1 MVASPRANI
10 ADIQS
15 KELKL
20 LRAQLADEKRKFSAK
35 VFTSKEY
42 RAIQEKC
49 KQLESKLEEA
59 LNEIKKKELE
69 KSAWVEELS
78 ACRDEVTTLKDA
90 LGKADL
96 IIKNSEIMNKS
107 GMNFNPSSIP
117 SEASLSSSNV
127 ALSPIHVQK
136 IKELERT
143 VAWLRRKL
151 KTEKER
157 SGTDSLERV
166 SDGNSRLS
174 EDRLAKRLALVQS
187 ELYLERSR
195 RFFYHVLDRLISLC

>member
-1 MVASPRANI
+1 
-10 ADIQS
+10 
-15 KELKL
+15 
-20 LRAQLADEKRKFSAK
+20 
-35 VFTSKEY
+35 
-42 RAIQEKC
+42 
-49 KQLESKLEEA
+49 
-59 LNEIKKKELE
+59 
-69 KSAWVEELS
+69 
-78 ACRDEVTTLKDA
+78 
-90 LGKADL
+90 
-96 IIKNSEIMNKS
+96 
-107 GMNFNPSSIP
+107 MNFNPSSIP

-174 EDRLAKRLALVQS
+174 EDRKLFPSLLLSSSVHISSLLGLAKRLALVQS